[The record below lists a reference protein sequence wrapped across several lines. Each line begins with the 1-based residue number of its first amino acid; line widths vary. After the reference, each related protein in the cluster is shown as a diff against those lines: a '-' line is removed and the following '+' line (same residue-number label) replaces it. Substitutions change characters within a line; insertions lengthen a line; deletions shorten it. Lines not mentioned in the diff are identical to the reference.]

1 MERTA
6 EIIAT
11 DISTI
16 PTLDTIQDKYDSL
29 IESEAK
35 KTINF
40 LGKKTKR
47 QSTKSDI
54 QKMIDTVR
62 KKAQTDE
69 MIKPIL
75 QSLKYDLK
83 AAGADVVA
91 EIARLRFKLKKLGL
105 GKELCEGQ
113 LKTFTLATYKI
124 ADNGAFIT
132 NDLFFY
138 VMLLYERLEKESRNM
153 IDSIEEIYVCN
164 TSELFLNGKDELQEF
179 FYEDSIPDVSMCG
192 NLNTVTGDSIT
203 ISIDS
208 KKDKRFPGKL
218 TYKGN
223 TYFYD
228 MVYRDNKPAFIMAN
242 KKYWAITVIDKSNYK
257 YDININ
263 NFKLFHISKELKSGI
278 KRVGKKKGLFV
289 IGSKLIPTDVAVK
302 NLLLNCDASFEY
314 LITTK
319 LNKIDILNLFKEKR
333 AVPSFICNME
343 NLLQLTE
350 IIIVSAFMNNI
361 DISDILENYKK
372 YNSAFTLYRK
382 LYTKLMSVIC
392 KYFDWFIEKVN
403 YDRILELKKHVDN
416 TLSYWEEISKANVET
431 RLKEWAIK
439 ILTCNNNFSL
449 EDKDNMILN
458 FFSNLNEL
466 KIMLLKTRSV
476 LLKIGDF
483 SIDAEAIEPHLRAL
497 AVGYRKFMMNGDV
510 KCFTIIRTPYAFMG
524 NTIGNNTIA
533 DLVAEL
539 NRIKVETY
547 RSSNLLLQS
556 KLRNIRTD
564 MALDYA
570 NLKKL
575 TENET
580 PNKKKE
586 LYERDTIIPER
597 FLEYANM
604 NISEKEIRAN
614 EDLASDIINIYNA
627 WSDIAGKE
635 RKPKRRTFKKIKRI
649 KKEDGTVEKEE
660 EEITYEI
667 KDKGDIKHDQVENGI
682 AVIVEEKKSRNKSNN
697 ISGMD
702 LDV

>member
-6 EIIAT
+6 KIIAT

-29 IESEAK
+29 IVSEAK

-47 QSTKSDI
+47 QSMKSDI

-69 MIKPIL
+69 MIKPVL

-91 EIARLRFKLKKLGL
+91 EIARLRFKLKKIGL

-113 LKTFTLATYKI
+113 LKTFTLASYKI
-124 ADNGAFIT
+124 KNNGAFIT

-138 VMLLYERLEKESRNM
+138 VMLLYERLTKESRNM

-179 FYEDSIPDVSMCG
+179 FYEDSIPDISMCG

-203 ISIDS
+203 ISLDS
-208 KKDKRFPGKL
+208 KKDKEFPGML

-223 TYFYD
+223 TYLYEL
-228 MVYRDNKPAFIMAN
+228 VYRNGKPAFIMAN
-242 KKYWAITVIDKSNYK
+242 KKYWTITPIDKDNYK
-257 YDININ
+257 YEIEIK

-289 IGSKLIPTDVAVK
+289 IGTKLIPTDVAVK
-302 NLLLNCDASFEY
+302 NLLLNCDTSFEY
-314 LITTK
+314 LITAK
-319 LNKIDILNLFKEKR
+319 LNKIDILNSFKEKTT
-333 AVPSFICNME
+333 VPNFICNME

-350 IIIVSAFMNNI
+350 IIIISAFMNNI

-372 YNSAFTLYRK
+372 YNSAFTLYKK
-382 LYTKLMSVIC
+382 LYMKLMSVIC

-403 YDRILELKKHVDN
+403 YDRIIELKKHVDN
-416 TLSYWEEISKANVET
+416 TLSYWEEISTANVET

-439 ILTCNNNFSL
+439 ILTCNNKFSL
-449 EDKDNMILN
+449 EEEDNMILN

-466 KIMLLKTRSV
+466 KVMLLKTRNV
-476 LLKIGDF
+476 LLKIVDF
-483 SIDAEAIEPHLRAL
+483 SIEAEAIEPHLRSL
-497 AVGYRKFMMNGDV
+497 AVGYRKYMMNGDV

-524 NTIGNNTIA
+524 NTIGNNTIE
-533 DLVAEL
+533 DLVEEL
-539 NRIKVETY
+539 NKIKVEAY

-564 MALDYA
+564 MALDYD

-575 TENET
+575 TENST
-580 PNKKKE
+580 PEQKKD
-586 LYERDTIIPER
+586 LYSRDTIIPAG
-597 FLEYANM
+597 FQEYAEM
-604 NISEKEIRAN
+604 NISEKEIRDN

-627 WSDIAGKE
+627 WSDIAGKQRRE
-635 RKPKRRTFKKIKRI
+635 KKRTIKRLKKIK
-649 KKEDGTVEKEE
+649 KGNGVVEKEE

-667 KDKGDIKHDQVENGI
+667 KDKGDIRQDQIENGI
-682 AVIVEEKKSRNKSNN
+682 AKIVEQKKSRNRSIN
-697 ISGMD
+697 ISNMD
-702 LDV
+702 VDV

>member
-29 IESEAK
+29 IVSEAK

-69 MIKPIL
+69 MIKPVL

-91 EIARLRFKLKKLGL
+91 EIARLRFKLKKIGL

-113 LKTFTLATYKI
+113 LKTFTLASYKI
-124 ADNGAFIT
+124 KNNGAFIT

-138 VMLLYERLEKESRNM
+138 VMLLYERLTKESRNM

-179 FYEDSIPDVSMCG
+179 FYEDSIPDISMCG

-203 ISIDS
+203 ISLDS
-208 KKDKRFPGKL
+208 KKDKEFPGML

-223 TYFYD
+223 TYLYEL
-228 MVYRDNKPAFIMAN
+228 VYRNGKPAFIMAN
-242 KKYWAITVIDKSNYK
+242 KKYWTITPIDKDNYK
-257 YDININ
+257 YEIEIK

-289 IGSKLIPTDVAVK
+289 IGTKLIPTDVAVK
-302 NLLLNCDASFEY
+302 NLLLNCDTSFEY
-314 LITTK
+314 LITAK
-319 LNKIDILNLFKEKR
+319 LNKIDILNSFKEKTT
-333 AVPSFICNME
+333 VPSFICNME

-350 IIIVSAFMNNI
+350 IIIISAFMNNI

-372 YNSAFTLYRK
+372 YNSAFTLYKK
-382 LYTKLMSVIC
+382 LYMKLMSVIC

-403 YDRILELKKHVDN
+403 YDRIIELKKHVDN
-416 TLSYWEEISKANVET
+416 TLSYWEEISTANVET

-439 ILTCNNNFSL
+439 ILTCNNKFSL

-466 KIMLLKTRSV
+466 KVMLLKTRNV
-476 LLKIGDF
+476 LLKIVDF
-483 SIDAEAIEPHLRAL
+483 SIEAEAIEPHLRSL
-497 AVGYRKFMMNGDV
+497 AVGYRKYMMDGDI

-524 NTIGNNTIA
+524 NTIGNNTIE
-533 DLVAEL
+533 DLVEEL
-539 NRIKVETY
+539 NKIKVEAY

-564 MALDYA
+564 MALDYD

-575 TENET
+575 TENST
-580 PNKKKE
+580 PEQKKDI
-586 LYERDTIIPER
+586 YSRDTIIPAG
-597 FLEYANM
+597 FQEYAEM
-604 NISEKEIRAN
+604 NISEKEIRDN

-627 WSDIAGKE
+627 WSDIAGKQRRE
-635 RKPKRRTFKKIKRI
+635 KKRTIKRLKKIK
-649 KKEDGTVEKEE
+649 KGNGVVEKEE

-667 KDKGDIKHDQVENGI
+667 KDKGDIKQNQIENGI
-682 AVIVEEKKSRNKSNN
+682 AKIVEQKKSRNRSNI
-697 ISGMD
+697 ISNMD
-702 LDV
+702 VDV